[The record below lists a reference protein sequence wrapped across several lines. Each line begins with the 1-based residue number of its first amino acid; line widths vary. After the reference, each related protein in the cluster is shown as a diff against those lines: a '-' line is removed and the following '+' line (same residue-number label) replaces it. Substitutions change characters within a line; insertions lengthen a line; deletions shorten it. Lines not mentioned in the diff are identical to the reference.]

1 VLAIR
6 VIALLAPGQGAQKP
20 AMLTPWLELDG
31 AHALLS
37 SWSDAIGLDLVRLGT
52 TADAEEIKDTAI
64 TQPLIVAASLI
75 AFEELTRRTDVPV
88 DALVAGHSIGELAA
102 SAMAGVFSAADA
114 VSLAAVRGAAMA
126 AACALE
132 STGMAALMGGDPDE
146 VLARLTELDLT
157 PANVNGAGQVV
168 VAGAL
173 PALAK
178 LRENQPGGTKLIE
191 LKVAGAF
198 HTEYMAPAVAT
209 LRERAESIAIKDPAR
224 PLLSNAD
231 GTVVLDGAEMLRRL
245 VAQVTLPV
253 RWDKC
258 MATMAERGVTTT
270 VELTP
275 PGALSGLV
283 KRELK
288 GTKTVQLKT
297 PDDLDKAVA
306 ALAEEGE

>member
-1 VLAIR
+1 MLAIR
-6 VIALLAPGQGAQKP
+6 VIGLLAPGQGAQKP

-31 AHALLS
+31 VEAVLS
-37 SWSDAIGLDLVRLGT
+37 GWSDAIGLDLVRLGT

-75 AFEELTRRTDVPV
+75 AYDQLARRTVVPV
-88 DALVAGHSIGELAA
+88 DAIVAGHSIGELAA
-102 SAMAGVFSAADA
+102 GAVAEVFRASDA
-114 VSLAAVRGAAMA
+114 VALAAVRGAAMA

-132 STGMAALMGGDPDE
+132 PTGMAALMGGDPDE
-146 VLARLTELDLT
+146 VLARLSELGLT
-157 PANVNGAGQVV
+157 PANMNGAGQIV
-168 VAGAL
+168 VAGSL

-178 LRENQPGGTKLIE
+178 LKENQPEGTKLIE

-198 HTEYMAPAVAT
+198 HTDYMAPAVPA
-209 LRERAESIAIKDPAR
+209 LRERADSITVQDPIR

-231 GTVVLDGAEMLRRL
+231 GTVVAEGAEMLRRL

-258 MATMAERGVTTT
+258 MATMAARGVTTT
-270 VELTP
+270 IELTP
-275 PGALSGLV
+275 PGPLSGLV

-297 PDDLDKAVA
+297 PGDLDKAVE